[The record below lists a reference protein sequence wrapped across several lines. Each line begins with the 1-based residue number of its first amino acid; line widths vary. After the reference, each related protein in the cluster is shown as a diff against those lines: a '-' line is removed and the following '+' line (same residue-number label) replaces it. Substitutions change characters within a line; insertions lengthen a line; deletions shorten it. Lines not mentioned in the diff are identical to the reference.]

1 MHSTEMHKG
10 EKRSD
15 KEINKNKMTMK
26 SNMYIDNCTIS
37 HSYSLLLG
45 NYQQTTA
52 CRYSSEDTYYEGILK
67 YKYFGILY
75 FKNVLYFPSPLKPSG
90 LTVLD
95 VMVPDDMVQISI
107 PFPCTGYTIKSLF
120 CINSKDKLT
129 EFYGMATVYSGLYHK
144 PLVMQKITILNC
156 ENTHIV

>member
-1 MHSTEMHKG
+1 MHKG

-15 KEINKNKMTMK
+15 KEINKNKMTMESNK
-26 SNMYIDNCTIS
+26 NKMTMESNMYIDNCTIS

-67 YKYFGILY
+67 YEYFGILY
-75 FKNVLYFPSPLKPSG
+75 FKNVLSFPSLLKPSG

-95 VMVPDDMVQISI
+95 MMVPDDMVQISI

-129 EFYGMATVYSGLYHK
+129 RVVWDGNYLFRALSKAISDAEDYHTQ
-144 PLVMQKITILNC
+144 L
-156 ENTHIV
+156 